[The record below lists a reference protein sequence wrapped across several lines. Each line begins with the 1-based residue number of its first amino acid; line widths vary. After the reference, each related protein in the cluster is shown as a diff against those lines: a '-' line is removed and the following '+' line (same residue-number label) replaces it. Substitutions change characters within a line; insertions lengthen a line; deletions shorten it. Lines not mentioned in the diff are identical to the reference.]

1 MTVNNPPNSSHPQ
14 TASTVDVSN
23 VSPSSGGPQTL
34 ADLKKQ
40 RSMNRVAQ
48 QSSPQAPTRD
58 NSHGSER
65 GQASMSAAAASASSR
80 PSSHHK
86 QGSSMRNKSN
96 GERGLEDQ
104 QRPHHSKRNNSGNK
118 NGRSRG
124 QGGHRG
130 SNNSNASSA
139 NVKKFTHSEVV
150 GPPPKKTGCCRVMWD
165 KKKPHSLFSVI
176 CDNFLHKNYYN
187 PTPYGHNVLLQDLFN
202 NDFILVLAAPPCMLL
217 HCQKTEFD
225 NFWSILYHQTFYTVE
240 LTCYWELS
248 RELFSNSN

>member
-1 MTVNNPPNSSHPQ
+1 MVYISNKRRLRCKSYVHTTPTKSLYVNNNSVHFIVAGPSERINVKVTVNNPPNSSHPQ

-80 PSSHHK
+80 PSASHHK

-96 GERGLEDQ
+96 GGERGLEDQ

-150 GPPPKKTGCCRVMWD
+150 GPPPKKTGCCRVM
-165 KKKPHSLFSVI
+165 
-176 CDNFLHKNYYN
+176 
-187 PTPYGHNVLLQDLFN
+187 
-202 NDFILVLAAPPCMLL
+202 
-217 HCQKTEFD
+217 
-225 NFWSILYHQTFYTVE
+225 
-240 LTCYWELS
+240 
-248 RELFSNSN
+248 

>member
-1 MTVNNPPNSSHPQ
+1 MTINDNFVHFIVAGPSERINVKVTVNNPPNSSHPQ

-80 PSSHHK
+80 PSASHHK

-150 GPPPKKTGCCRVMWD
+150 GPPPKKTGCCRVM
-165 KKKPHSLFSVI
+165 
-176 CDNFLHKNYYN
+176 
-187 PTPYGHNVLLQDLFN
+187 
-202 NDFILVLAAPPCMLL
+202 
-217 HCQKTEFD
+217 
-225 NFWSILYHQTFYTVE
+225 
-240 LTCYWELS
+240 
-248 RELFSNSN
+248 